1 MVDNMLLE
9 SLEKLIKE
17 LKEENLYPTK
27 KKVVKLMEKREIAE
41 QDRKKINEY
50 LEIFHDREEIFIPIN
65 KFKYT
70 TKGDVKL

>member
-1 MVDNMLLE
+1 MLLE